1 MPAARTRMTRQ
12 RAEILAELR
21 KAKNHPTAEE
31 LHARVRQALPKISL
45 GTVYRNLELLAQAG
59 EILRLEGGSHGRR
72 FDGDAGPH
80 LHVRCVRCG
89 RVADVCGPAPEPELD
104 ALSAAGFAILGARVE
119 LDGLCE
125 SCAQARAPDRAA
137 AAPAH
142 PAKFP
147 ENPAHGGSHE

>member
-31 LHARVRQALPKISL
+31 IHARVRRALPRISL

-59 EILRLEGGSHGRR
+59 EIHRLDGGTRGRR
-72 FDGDAGPH
+72 YDGDVSPH

-89 RVADVCGPAPEPELD
+89 RIADVCGAALAPALD
-104 ALSAAGFAILGARVE
+104 GLAAEGFAILHSRIE
-119 LDGLCE
+119 LEGLC
-125 SCAQARAPDRAA
+125 AQCAA
-137 AAPAH
+137 AAAVPPSPPRASTSPDPEPA
-142 PAKFP
+142 P
-147 ENPAHGGSHE
+147 GGSHE

>member
-1 MPAARTRMTRQ
+1 MTRQ

-21 KAKNHPTAEE
+21 KAKTHPTAEE
-31 LHARVRQALPKISL
+31 IHAKVRRALPRISL

-59 EILRLEGGSHGRR
+59 EILRLEGGHGRR
-72 FDGDAGPH
+72 FDGDVSPH

-89 RVADVCGPAPEPELD
+89 RVADVCGPAPAPALEG
-104 ALSAAGFAILGARVE
+104 LSAAGFAILGARIE

-125 SCAQARAPDRAA
+125 RC
-137 AAPAH
+137 AAPA
-142 PAKFP
+142 PAGARPNPDLSP

>member
-21 KAKNHPTAEE
+21 KAKTHPTAEE
-31 LHARVRQALPKISL
+31 IHARVRRALPKISL

-72 FDGDAGPH
+72 FDGDVSPH

-89 RVADVCGPAPEPELD
+89 RVADVRGPALAPALEG
-104 ALSAAGFAILGARVE
+104 LSAAGFAILGARIE

-125 SCAQARAPDRAA
+125 QCAA
-137 AAPAH
+137 AAPAVTG
-142 PAKFP
+142 ANAAFSP